1 MTRSRTERNLCGG
14 PRGRWPGWAVLTLT
28 LLVVSVRGAGG
39 QAPTEQEVQ
48 LGLEFDRAHRIHLIL
63 EELGSQGGATGSD
76 ARTVGDVVRND
87 LDLSDL
93 FVLLKAPAGTGQ
105 GAPPDTNGW
114 YRFRK
119 SDPASVDIQINGFPT
134 ARMIAGGTLRMAGSD
149 LLLDAWLKEYP
160 SLRVALTRTYRARP
174 EWFREIAHRFSDDII
189 LYLTGEE
196 GVARTRI
203 AFVNNQSGS
212 KELYITDFDGAN
224 VKQITR
230 DRSITVSP
238 AWSGDG
244 QRIAFTSYRNG
255 DPDLFQVD
263 LTSGQITG
271 LSSRPGPD
279 MAPAWSRDGQRLAM
293 SFMTA
298 GNSEIYIADGRG
310 RNPAQVTHSPA
321 IDTSPSWSPT
331 GRELCF
337 TSDRSGDPQIY
348 VCDSEGGNVRR
359 LTYDGRKN
367 DSADWSP
374 DGTRIA
380 YVSLQDQGFKIWS
393 IGVNGQGNTPLTAGP
408 GSDENPKWSPD
419 SRKIVFTSTREG
431 KRALY
436 TMNADG
442 SGVRRLTRLNGE
454 CWGTSWSQRL
464 PR

>member
-1 MTRSRTERNLCGG
+1 MMTVDADRTRARGWGG
-14 PRGRWPGWAVLTLT
+14 HLLRAGVGLVLGLGAVFVLG
-28 LLVVSVRGAGG
+28 VAFGA
-39 QAPTEQEVQ
+39 QSQPEQEVQ
-48 LGLEFDRAHRIHLIL
+48 LILEFDRAHRIQLIL
-63 EELGSQGGATGSD
+63 EDLGAEAGATGTD

-93 FVLLKAPAGTGQ
+93 FVLLRAPAGTALGT
-105 GAPPDTNGW
+105 PPDTTGW
-114 YRFRK
+114 YRYK
-119 SDPASVDIQINGFPT
+119 GTNGEAPANVYPT
-134 ARMIAGGTLRMAGSD
+134 ARMIAGGRLKMVGSD
-149 LLLDAWLKEYP
+149 LVLDAYLKEYP
-160 SLRVALTRTYRARP
+160 SLRVALTRSYRARP

-203 AFVNNQSGS
+203 AFINNQTGS

-271 LSSRPGPD
+271 LSNRPGPD
-279 MAPAWSRDGQRLAM
+279 MAPVFSRDGQKLAM
-293 SFMTA
+293 AFMTA
-298 GNSEIYIADGRG
+298 GNSEIYVADARG
-310 RNPAQVTHSPA
+310 RNPVQVTHSPA
-321 IDTSPSWSPT
+321 IDTGPSWSPT

-348 VCDSEGGNVRR
+348 ICDAEGGNVRR

-374 DGTRIA
+374 DGSRIV

-393 IGVNGQGNTPLTAGP
+393 IGVNGQGNTPLTGGP
-408 GSDENPKWSPD
+408 GSDENPKWAPD
-419 SRKIVFTSTREG
+419 GRKIVFTSTREG